1 MRPSPVY
8 PGFHL
13 VCAVTSSIY
22 LTFTGV
28 FFAFVNICQK
38 KKKKKER
45 RENIKNEIWFFLE
58 HKCTTKKK
66 QIQKAKKQQTSTKTK
81 TKQNENIKTSERRI
95 HYTLS
100 IKYSNKF
107 FLDSKIQHLI
117 Q

>member
-1 MRPSPVY
+1 MCV
-8 PGFHL
+8 
-13 VCAVTSSIY
+13 VTSSIY

-28 FFAFVNICQK
+28 CFVIVNICQK
-38 KKKKKER
+38 KKGKEDKR
-45 RENIKNEIWFFLE
+45 LKMGFGFFLE
-58 HKCTTKKK
+58 HICTTKKTNTK
-66 QIQKAKKQQTSTKTK
+66 DKTKKQQTSTKTK

-95 HYTLS
+95 HYTRS